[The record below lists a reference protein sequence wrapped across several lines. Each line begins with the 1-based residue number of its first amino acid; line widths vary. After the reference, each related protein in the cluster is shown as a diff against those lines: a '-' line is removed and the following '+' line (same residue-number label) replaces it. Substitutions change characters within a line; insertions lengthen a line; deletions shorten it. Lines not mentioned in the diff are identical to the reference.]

1 MRHDRRRLILV
12 RHGETVGESSIRYFG
27 VTDVPLSDTGCRQ
40 MEQVRAALQDE
51 CFEAVYTSRLQ
62 RTIAAAGIIAPRL
75 HPQPLEGFNEVN
87 FGDWEGLTREEIA
100 ARDPAR
106 YRQWRAAPHEF
117 TYPGGDTVLAFRAR
131 VVETLRALLP
141 VLPACALVVA
151 HKGVIASVLAELLGL
166 SAAERA
172 AWPIDLASVHTL
184 EGADGTWCAVNDG
197 RHPRTAAE

>member
-1 MRHDRRRLILV
+1 MNRDRRRLILV

-40 MEQVRAALQDE
+40 MEEVRETLQGE

-62 RTIAAAGIIAPRL
+62 RTIAAARIIAPQL
-75 HPQPLEGFNEVN
+75 HAQPLAGFDEVN

-106 YRQWRAAPHEF
+106 YRQWRVAPHDF
-117 TYPGGDTVLAFRAR
+117 TYPGGDAVWVFRAR
-131 VVETLRALLP
+131 VVETLRVLLP
-141 VLPACALVVA
+141 ILPACALVVA
-151 HKGVIASVLAELLGL
+151 HKGVIASVLAELLRL

-184 EGADGTWCAVNDG
+184 EGTDGTWRAVDDG
-197 RHPRTAAE
+197 RHPRAAAE